1 MLVETKFAFDL
12 KIAAD
17 AAGRWKQSA
26 PDRDRQ
32 LNTAENEGI
41 AGAESHDRLAK
52 RATRLVRMMSGS
64 AWRLSVSD
72 ALRPMV
78 AEPER
83 IGELS
88 PKVLEQIIGESRD
101 FLSVEF
107 LERGWRA
114 CSAVCRTV
122 SHLGDG
128 RVKYGTGFLVSPRL
142 LMTNHHVLATPD
154 EASITS
160 VEFNYQMKGGVTLPA
175 YSFTLDPDTFF
186 LSDAG
191 LDFTIVAVNTAS
203 REGRSLSEFGYCPLE
218 GLEGKI
224 MVTEPANIIQHPAG
238 RAKEVVVR
246 QNRLLHLL
254 PNFAQY
260 EADTEP
266 GSSGSPVFNDQWEV
280 VALHHSGIPRTDD
293 QGHFLQANGAIW
305 HETDDPSLLAWVA
318 NEGIRVSVL
327 VGFIRNA
334 EVPAAGKA
342 VRDGLLGAQM
352 PSVPQEATSAAAATG
367 TVEDSSHEE
376 PAAPAA
382 AAAAPRAAKPVS
394 VNSGGLRVQYG
405 ASSVTVSVPLNV
417 TITLGNPQSPLS
429 PPAGLLPAFD
439 EAAEIAPDPDY
450 SKRPGYQADFLGFPA
465 PLPKV
470 IDEELGKVL
479 VIAGAQAS
487 GGSELKYFHYSVI
500 MNQDRKMAYVSAVNY
515 SAKAKFSVS
524 REGNDKWYADPRAQ
538 GFQTDAALYAD
549 NPLDRGHLT
558 RRADSAW
565 GDTEQAAEFANADTF
580 HFTNCTPQHEVF
592 NQGQKATHLGLKLWG
607 NLESY
612 VQQQAKS
619 NTGNISV
626 FNGPVFRISDRP
638 YRDVLLPKEFW
649 KMILYADSEGKPRA
663 AAFILSQESLVKDLP
678 LEEMVWTPYQPFQVK
693 VATLEQRTHLDFGE
707 LVDADVLATP
717 GHESFLEATT
727 GSAMPINRLQDILL

>member
-1 MLVETKFAFDL
+1 MPVEMKLSFDP

-17 AAGRWKQSA
+17 AAERWKKSA

-52 RATRLVRMMSGS
+52 RATRLVRMMAGS

-72 ALRPMV
+72 AIRPMV
-78 AEPER
+78 DEPER

-175 YSFTLDPDTFF
+175 YSFTLDPDMFF

-191 LDFTIVAVNTAS
+191 LDFTIVAVTATS
-203 REGRSLSEFGYCPLE
+203 REGRALSEFGYCPLE

-280 VALHHSGIPRTDD
+280 VALHHSGIPKTDD
-293 QGHFLQANGAIW
+293 EGHFLQTNGTIW

-334 EVPAAGKA
+334 DVPAAGKA
-342 VRDGLLGAQM
+342 LRDGLLGAQM
-352 PSVPQEATSAAAATG
+352 PSVPLEATSAAAA
-367 TVEDSSHEE
+367 
-376 PAAPAA
+376 PAVAA
-382 AAAAPRAAKPVS
+382 TAPRAAEPVS

-405 ASSVTVSVPLNV
+405 GSSVTVSVPLNV
-417 TITLGNPQSPLS
+417 TITLGNPQSLLS
-429 PPAGLLPAFD
+429 PPAGLLPAVD
-439 EAAEIAPDPDY
+439 EAAEIAPDSDY
-450 SKRPGYQADFLGFPA
+450 STRPGYQADFLGFPA

-470 IDEELGKVL
+470 IDEKLGKVL

-487 GGSELKYFHYSVI
+487 DRSELKYFHYSVI
-500 MNQDRKMAYVSAVNY
+500 MNQGRKMAYVSGVNY

-524 REGNDKWYADPRAQ
+524 REGKDKWYADPRAQ
-538 GFQTDAALYAD
+538 GFQTDEALYAD

-565 GDTEQAAEFANADTF
+565 GDTEHAAELANADTF

-619 NTGNISV
+619 NTGNVSV
-626 FNGPVFRISDRP
+626 FNGPVFRIGDRP

-663 AAFILSQESLVKDLP
+663 AAFILSQESLIEQLP

-693 VATLEQRTHLDFGE
+693 VATLGQRTHLDFGE
-707 LVDADVLATP
+707 LADADVLATP
-717 GHESFLEATT
+717 GHESSLEATT
-727 GSAMPINRLQDILL
+727 GRAMPINRLEDILL